1 MKTWVRKTLSVGV
14 LTAGA
19 LLLAPTAAQAA
30 DIQQASTSD
39 GDTDGILNNASVA
52 APIDIPINLCSV
64 AVGVLGDGYAASECA
79 NELPE
84 HSITQGSGGGDVDGI
99 ANNLQVAAP
108 IQVPVNVIGVAAGI
122 LGDASAEGKGHN
134 GGSAET
140 ESTTITEHGAK
151 RHGGQ
156 GQGAGGND
164 VDGIGNNLSV
174 VAPIHVPVNAGG
186 IAVGDAKS
194 AAKLSNGGWAEGHG
208 GAEGGITQNT
218 GGGDVDGILNNAAVA
233 VPVDV
238 PINLCGV
245 AVGLLG
251 DGEAAADCKNE
262 GSNWGEAGIH
272 QGGGAGDV
280 DGVLNNL
287 QVAVPVNVPIN
298 ICGIAAGVLGDGE
311 AAAQCSN
318 GGDNG
323 GDNGNGVSPE
333 QPDSHYP
340 GDDEEPADEAP
351 ADEEPAD
358 EEPADEKPADEKP
371 ADEKPADEAPADEEP
386 MDEEPVD
393 EEPVDDGSGNPSGDY
408 DGVSPDAYGAGA
420 DAAAGRHS
428 AESMELPVVG
438 GLTKGGTNSLTN
450 GLQLQNLVGGL
461 LG

>member
-30 DIQQASTSD
+30 DIQQATTSD

-64 AVGVLGDGYAASECA
+64 AVGVLGDGYAASECE
-79 NELPE
+79 NEVPE

-108 IQVPVNVIGVAAGI
+108 IHVPVNVIGVAAGI
-122 LGDASAEGKGHN
+122 LGDASAEGTGKN

-140 ESTTITEHGAK
+140 ESTHVTERGAK
-151 RHGGQ
+151 RHGAQ
-156 GQGAGGND
+156 GQGAGGHD

-174 VAPIHVPVNAGG
+174 VAPIHVPVNIGG

-194 AAKLSNGGWAEGHG
+194 AAKLRNGGQGHG
-208 GAEGGITQNT
+208 GAEGAAIMQNT
-218 GGGDVDGILNNAAVA
+218 GGGDVDGILNNASVA

-272 QGGGAGDV
+272 QGGGSGDV
-280 DGVLNNL
+280 DGVLNNAN
-287 QVAVPVNVPIN
+287 VAIPVNVPIN
-298 ICGIAAGVLGDGE
+298 ICGIAAGVLGDGQ
-311 AAAQCSN
+311 AAAQCAN
-318 GGDNG
+318 GGDE
-323 GDNGNGVSPE
+323 GNGVSPE

-340 GDDEEPADEAP
+340 GDDEEPTDESPVDEEPTDEEPVDEEPTDEAP
-351 ADEEPAD
+351 V
-358 EEPADEKPADEKP
+358 
-371 ADEKPADEAPADEEP
+371 
-386 MDEEPVD
+386 DEEPVD
-393 EEPVDDGSGNPSGDY
+393 EEPVDDGSGDPSGDY
-408 DGVSPDAYGAGA
+408 DGVSPDAYGDNA

-428 AESMELPVVG
+428 QESLVSPLQ
-438 GLTKGGTNSLTN
+438 GLTKGGSTDANLAGLPLGNLLGSLSGGNSL
-450 GLQLQNLVGGL
+450 

>member
-39 GDTDGILNNASVA
+39 GDTDGILNNASIA

-64 AVGVLGDGYAASECA
+64 AAGVLGDGYAASECS

-99 ANNLQVAAP
+99 GNNLQVAAP

-122 LGDASAEGKGHN
+122 LGDASAEGVGKN

-140 ESTTITEHGAK
+140 ESAITERGTK
-151 RHGGQ
+151 RHGG
-156 GQGAGGND
+156 GQGKSAGGHD

-174 VAPIHVPVNAGG
+174 VAPIHVPVNVGG

-194 AAKLSNGGWAEGHG
+194 AAKLSNGGHGHG
-208 GAEGGITQNT
+208 GAEGAAIMQNT
-218 GGGDVDGILNNAAVA
+218 SGGDVDGVLNNASVA

-262 GSNWGEAGIH
+262 GSHWGEAGIH
-272 QGGGAGDV
+272 QGGGSGDV
-280 DGVLNNL
+280 DGALNNL

-318 GGDNG
+318 GGDE
-323 GDNGNGVSPE
+323 GNGVSPE

-340 GDDEEPADEAP
+340 GDDEEPT
-351 ADEEPAD
+351 DEEPVD
-358 EEPADEKPADEKP
+358 EEPV
-371 ADEKPADEAPADEEP
+371 DEEP
-386 MDEEPVD
+386 VDEEPVDEEPVD
-393 EEPVDDGSGNPSGDY
+393 EEPVDDGSGDPSGDY
-408 DGVSPDAYGAGA
+408 DGVSPDAYGDGA

-428 AESMELPVVG
+428 AESLELPVVS
-438 GLTKGGTNSLTN
+438 GLTKGGNNSLGN
-450 GLQLQNLVGGL
+450 GLPVQNLLSGL